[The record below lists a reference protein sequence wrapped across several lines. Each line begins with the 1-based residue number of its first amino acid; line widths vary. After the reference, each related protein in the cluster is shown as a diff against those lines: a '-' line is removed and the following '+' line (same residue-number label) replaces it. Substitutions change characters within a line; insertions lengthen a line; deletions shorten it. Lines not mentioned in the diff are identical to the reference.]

1 MSSSNISPTFAR
13 CQRLLTDYA
22 TLLVRH
28 QYLEKQFISFQ
39 QKLLD
44 SEPESHEELEKQN
57 GFLETIEKKLKALEH
72 DEWLDKL
79 FSVAKN
85 EPQVEE
91 IERYMLQWGIGRPEQ
106 RFDSPAHCIVWHS
119 NKHGNGDT
127 LRYLR
132 KASLFNK
139 KRAKSKLVRGAKK
152 WLRKNGEF
160 LIERDGKIVSY
171 GMN

>member
-1 MSSSNISPTFAR
+1 MSSLNIHSMLAR

-22 TLLVRH
+22 TLLARH
-28 QYLEKQFISFQ
+28 QYLEKQLASFQ

-44 SEPESHEELEKQN
+44 SEPESHKKLEKQEVL
-57 GFLETIEKKLKALEH
+57 LEPIEQRLKALGS
-72 DEWLDKL
+72 DQWLDKL

-85 EPQVEE
+85 EQQVEE
-91 IERYMLQWGIGRPEQ
+91 IERYMQRWGIGRPEQ
-106 RFDSPAHCIVWHS
+106 RFDNPAHCIVWHA
-119 NKHGNGDT
+119 NKHGGGDI

-139 KRAKSKLVRGAKK
+139 KGAKSKSVRGAKK
-152 WLRKNGEF
+152 WLRKSGEF